1 MAKRKC
7 KGGVCSMI
15 GRPKARTPS
24 GPIAQA
30 RQTGLQG
37 LTQQLQP
44 TPQPMPISSLQVPG
58 LTPNIRYT
66 PQAAAQVAA
75 QQAAM
80 QNPVSALPS
89 PNAPLAQNLDQGLQQ
104 PEDEVGELLNA
115 VNSLTPDQKQQ
126 FYASNPEISQFLQ
139 PTTGY
144 GQYSNQ
150 FPGAQPWQG
159 IPNIGQQQSAN
170 SMQAMNNPQQ
180 QAKKKSWLA
189 KAWSWLNPFG
199 FAKHIYK
206 AVGGGKGEAPQGG
219 GAPEPQAQYDANG
232 MPIPT
237 AGTTTQ
243 AGSQVL
249 SPSGRQPGWFEKALT
264 GGYPEAYK
272 VTQYTPYQR
281 AAQDYI
287 TYNALNKLG
296 GGGFDFG
303 PVANQQL
310 EQFYGNTVPTL
321 AERFTAMGNGQRS
334 SAFQGALANA
344 GRGLS
349 NDLAAQQQVYNL
361 QQQGHYANLL
371 NFGLRPQFENA
382 IQPGSQGF
390 LQAAAPAA
398 GAVAKALI

>member
-219 GAPEPQAQYDANG
+219 GAPEP
-232 MPIPT
+232 
-237 AGTTTQ
+237 
-243 AGSQVL
+243 
-249 SPSGRQPGWFEKALT
+249 
-264 GGYPEAYK
+264 
-272 VTQYTPYQR
+272 
-281 AAQDYI
+281 
-287 TYNALNKLG
+287 
-296 GGGFDFG
+296 
-303 PVANQQL
+303 
-310 EQFYGNTVPTL
+310 
-321 AERFTAMGNGQRS
+321 
-334 SAFQGALANA
+334 
-344 GRGLS
+344 
-349 NDLAAQQQVYNL
+349 
-361 QQQGHYANLL
+361 
-371 NFGLRPQFENA
+371 
-382 IQPGSQGF
+382 
-390 LQAAAPAA
+390 
-398 GAVAKALI
+398 